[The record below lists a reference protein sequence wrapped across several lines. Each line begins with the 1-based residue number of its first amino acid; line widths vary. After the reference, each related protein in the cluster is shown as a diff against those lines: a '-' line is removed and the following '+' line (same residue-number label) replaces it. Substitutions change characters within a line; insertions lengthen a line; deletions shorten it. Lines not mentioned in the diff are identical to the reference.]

1 MNVLVVDDTKNIR
14 ALLTKCLELAGYT
27 VKTAE
32 DGRTALSMIEKER
45 FDLAFLDIKMP
56 LLSGTEVLRRMRDMG
71 VTMPVIIITAYA
83 TVKNAVDCTQLGAV
97 AYLQKPF
104 TADKIKTVL
113 NEIMTSPAV
122 SSCSQRNP
130 KASSTAFTENK
141 GSLDTVIKHA
151 EELVTCGDY
160 TGALSVLRAETSE
173 NPFSQRLFSLL
184 ADVSEKLG
192 KDDDAKKYRKLRDAL
207 D

>member
-14 ALLTKCLELAGYT
+14 TLLTKCLELEGYT

-32 DGRTALSMIEKER
+32 DGRLALSMIEKER

-56 LLSGTEVLRRMRDMG
+56 LLSGTEVLRRMREMG
-71 VTMPVIIITAYA
+71 VNTPVIIITAYA

-104 TADKIKTVL
+104 TAEKIKTVL
-113 NEIMTSPAV
+113 DELLKE
-122 SSCSQRNP
+122 SSSNG
-130 KASSTAFTENK
+130 SSTSNTYGLADILENT
-141 GSLDTVIKHA
+141 GTLISGGNYV
-151 EELVTCGDY
+151 
-160 TGALSVLRAETSE
+160 GALSILRTAAAE
-173 NPFSQRLFSLL
+173 NPFSPELFALL

-192 KDDDAKKYRKLRDAL
+192 KGEDAQKYRKVRDAL
-207 D
+207 N